1 MGSSGSMVKPISG
14 FLTALIQYP
23 VPVVESRADIDKQIQ
38 QIIKTIH
45 STKSGYP
52 GLELIVFPEY
62 STQGLN
68 TKKMDY
74 RRIFYAQCLGQ
85 KQTYLLRHVK
95 NLKYMVFFSIMEKN
109 PDGGEPYNT
118 AVIIDPQGEMI
129 LKYRKLNPWVPV
141 EPWKAGDLGLPVCDG
156 PGGSK
161 LAVCICHDGMFP

>member
-62 STQGLN
+62 STQGSIQKNGLQKN
-68 TKKMDY
+68 
-74 RRIFYAQCLGQ
+74 FYVQCLGQ
-85 KQTYLLRHVK
+85 KPTYLLRHAK
-95 NLKYMVFFSIMEKN
+95 NLKYMVFF
-109 PDGGEPYNT
+109 
-118 AVIIDPQGEMI
+118 Q
-129 LKYRKLNPWVPV
+129 
-141 EPWKAGDLGLPVCDG
+141 
-156 PGGSK
+156 
-161 LAVCICHDGMFP
+161 

>member
-74 RRIFYAQCLGQ
+74 RRIFMHSAWARNRL
-85 KQTYLLRHVK
+85 
-95 NLKYMVFFSIMEKN
+95 
-109 PDGGEPYNT
+109 
-118 AVIIDPQGEMI
+118 
-129 LKYRKLNPWVPV
+129 
-141 EPWKAGDLGLPVCDG
+141 
-156 PGGSK
+156 
-161 LAVCICHDGMFP
+161 IC

>member
-74 RRIFYAQCLGQ
+74 RRIFMYSAWARNRL
-85 KQTYLLRHVK
+85 
-95 NLKYMVFFSIMEKN
+95 
-109 PDGGEPYNT
+109 
-118 AVIIDPQGEMI
+118 
-129 LKYRKLNPWVPV
+129 
-141 EPWKAGDLGLPVCDG
+141 
-156 PGGSK
+156 
-161 LAVCICHDGMFP
+161 IC

>member
-68 TKKMDY
+68 TKKWTTEE
-74 RRIFYAQCLGQ
+74 FYVQCLGQ
-85 KQTYLLRHVK
+85 KQTYLLRHVR
-95 NLKYMVFFSIMEKN
+95 NLKYMVFF
-109 PDGGEPYNT
+109 
-118 AVIIDPQGEMI
+118 Q
-129 LKYRKLNPWVPV
+129 
-141 EPWKAGDLGLPVCDG
+141 
-156 PGGSK
+156 
-161 LAVCICHDGMFP
+161 

>member
-68 TKKMDY
+68 TKKWTTEEFLCTVPGPETDLFAEACKESKVY
-74 RRIFYAQCLGQ
+74 G
-85 KQTYLLRHVK
+85 V
-95 NLKYMVFFSIMEKN
+95 FSIMEKN
-109 PDGGEPYNT
+109 PGGGEPYNT

-141 EPWKAGDLGLPVCDG
+141 EPWKAGDLGLPVCVG
-156 PGGSK
+156 PGG
-161 LAVCICHDGMFP
+161 

>member
-68 TKKMDY
+68 TKNGLQKN
-74 RRIFYAQCLGQ
+74 FYVQCLGQ
-85 KQTYLLRHVK
+85 KPTYLLRHVK
-95 NLKYMVFFSIMEKN
+95 NLKYMVFF
-109 PDGGEPYNT
+109 
-118 AVIIDPQGEMI
+118 
-129 LKYRKLNPWVPV
+129 R
-141 EPWKAGDLGLPVCDG
+141 
-156 PGGSK
+156 
-161 LAVCICHDGMFP
+161 

>member
-68 TKKMDY
+68 TKKWTTEEFLCTVPGPETDLFAEACKESKVY
-74 RRIFYAQCLGQ
+74 G
-85 KQTYLLRHVK
+85 
-95 NLKYMVFFSIMEKN
+95 VFFNNGKKS
-109 PDGGEPYNT
+109 
-118 AVIIDPQGEMI
+118 
-129 LKYRKLNPWVPV
+129 
-141 EPWKAGDLGLPVCDG
+141 
-156 PGGSK
+156 
-161 LAVCICHDGMFP
+161 